1 MKKIKI
7 NWNKIR
13 KRVRKLQ
20 IRIAKALSEN
30 KWRKVKSLSKLLTN
44 SFYAKQLA
52 ILKVVTNKGKK
63 TAGVDKEIWTKEDII
78 SKTKILNRRGY
89 RPLPL
94 KRIYIPKKN
103 GKKRPLGIPTM
114 KDRAMQALHLL
125 ALEPISEQLAD
136 INSYAFRQNRAAR
149 DAQSQVFKSLSQRTC
164 ASFVF
169 EADIKGCFDYI
180 DHDWLLENI
189 PMDKQILRKW
199 LKAGYIEGKNLHATK
214 KGTPQGG
221 IISPTLMNLTLDGLE
236 KAVKQKFPK
245 WKTGHKVNFIRYADD
260 FVITAASQEIIKN
273 EIKPLVIGFLKQR
286 GLSLSVEK
294 TKITNIKDGFDF
306 LSQNTRKY
314 SNDKLLQKPAKKAIK
329 EIKLKLKKEV
339 SRNLGKSPIVLIYQ
353 LNSIL
358 RGWTNYH
365 KHIVSKE
372 VFKEIDFYLW
382 RLLGRW
388 TKRRH
393 QNKSWKWI
401 TAKYFSASQENSSFS
416 AIGKTKNGKYLKIYK
431 IFRAGK
437 VPIIRHIKIKSAANP
452 YVREDNKYFAM
463 RRKDLRIKSEKT
475 KQICIFRKAYN
486 DIDKTLLNLWLQKAG

>member
-78 SKTKILNRRGY
+78 SKTKILNRRAY

-199 LKAGYIEGKNLHATK
+199 LKAGHSTE
-214 KGTPQGG
+214 
-221 IISPTLMNLTLDGLE
+221 
-236 KAVKQKFPK
+236 
-245 WKTGHKVNFIRYADD
+245 
-260 FVITAASQEIIKN
+260 
-273 EIKPLVIGFLKQR
+273 
-286 GLSLSVEK
+286 LS
-294 TKITNIKDGFDF
+294 G
-306 LSQNTRKY
+306 
-314 SNDKLLQKPAKKAIK
+314 
-329 EIKLKLKKEV
+329 
-339 SRNLGKSPIVLIYQ
+339 
-353 LNSIL
+353 
-358 RGWTNYH
+358 
-365 KHIVSKE
+365 
-372 VFKEIDFYLW
+372 
-382 RLLGRW
+382 
-388 TKRRH
+388 
-393 QNKSWKWI
+393 
-401 TAKYFSASQENSSFS
+401 
-416 AIGKTKNGKYLKIYK
+416 K
-431 IFRAGK
+431 IFNALI
-437 VPIIRHIKIKSAANP
+437 P
-452 YVREDNKYFAM
+452 
-463 RRKDLRIKSEKT
+463 T
-475 KQICIFRKAYN
+475 
-486 DIDKTLLNLWLQKAG
+486 